1 MNQNSL
7 KWLWTVTGSKKWNVF
22 FLMLVQSLSGL
33 SGVIYALLLRNIVD
47 NATDGNREGFWKYAI
62 LTAILVLM
70 QVALSATNRFL
81 QEYSKSGLENLFK
94 HRLLSNILSRDF
106 GSVNAVHSGEWMNR
120 LTNDC
125 MIVANNVTEIIP
137 NVLGMVIKLVSAGV
151 MLVVLDARFAGVL
164 IPAGFVLLFFATAFR
179 KKIKILHK
187 KIQEK
192 DGKLRIY
199 LQERIGSLMMLRS
212 FAVEEQTISKA
223 DDRMSEHQK
232 ARMEKNHFSNFCNI
246 GFQSGMQGMYLVG
259 VCYCGYGILTG
270 RISYGTLTAITQLIS
285 QIQSPFANISGY
297 LPKFYAMVASAERL
311 MDIEQFENDMQ
322 GEIKPIQEIRGF
334 YEHDFSAMGLKD
346 VTFTYYPV
354 SETVH
359 MQKKTDM
366 PIVLQNLSL
375 FVHKGEYIAFTGHSG
390 CGKST
395 ILKLLMCIYK
405 PDSGERF
412 ISDSSGN
419 SQPLTPEWH
428 KLFAYVPQG
437 NQLMSGTIREIIA
450 FANPQDSQNI
460 EKIQYALKVAC
471 ADEFVNELENGIDT
485 LLGERGTGLS
495 EGQMQRIAV
504 ARAIFSESP
513 VLLLDE
519 ATSALDEK
527 TEKKMLENLKNMTE
541 KTVIAVTHRP
551 AALDICDRILI
562 ITENGITEKGA

>member
-7 KWLWTVTGSKKWNVF
+7 KWLWTVTGKKKWNVF
-22 FLMLVQSLSGL
+22 FLMLVQSLTGL

-297 LPKFYAMVASAERL
+297 LPKFYAMMASAERL

>member
-1 MNQNSL
+1 MKQNAL
-7 KWLWTVTGSKKWNVF
+7 KWLWKVTGKKKWIVF

-33 SGVIYALLLRNIVD
+33 SGVLYALLLRNIVD
-47 NATDGNREGFWKYAI
+47 SATAGNRNDFFKYAI
-62 LTAILVLM
+62 MTAGLVAI
-70 QVALSATNRFL
+70 QVALSAANRFL

-94 HRLLSNILSRDF
+94 HRLLSNILTKDF
-106 GSVNAVHSGEWMNR
+106 GAVDAVHSGEWMNR

-125 MIVANNVTEIIP
+125 MVVANHVTEIVP
-137 NVLGMVIKLVSAGV
+137 NVAGMAIKLISASV
-151 MLVVLDARFAGVL
+151 MLVVLDARFAGLL

-179 KKIKILHK
+179 KKIKKLHK

-199 LQERIGSLMMLRS
+199 LQERLGSLMMLRS
-212 FAVEEQTISKA
+212 FAVEEQTIAQA
-223 DDRMSEHQK
+223 DERMEAHKS
-232 ARMEKNHFSNFCNI
+232 ARMAKNRFSNFCNI
-246 GFQSGMQGMYLVG
+246 GFQSGMQGMYLLG
-259 VCYCGYGILTG
+259 VCYCGYGILMGT
-270 RISYGTLTAITQLIS
+270 ISYGTLTAITQLIS

-297 LPKFYAMVASAERL
+297 LPKFYAMTASAERL
-311 MDIEQFENDMQ
+311 MDIEQFIDDMQ
-322 GEIKPIQEIRGF
+322 GETKTIQEICNF
-334 YEHDFSAMGLKD
+334 YEHDFQAMCLENI
-346 VTFTYYPV
+346 TFTYYPV

-359 MQKKTDM
+359 QQEKTAM
-366 PIVLQNLSL
+366 PIVLQHLSL
-375 FVHKGEYIAFTGHSG
+375 SIHRGEYIAFTGHSG

-405 PDSGERF
+405 PDSGER
-412 ISDSSGN
+412 SLVDNSGN

-437 NQLMSGTIREIIA
+437 NQLMSGTIREIIS
-450 FANPQDSQNI
+450 FANPEDSQNE
-460 EKIQYALKVAC
+460 EKIKYALKVAC
-471 ADEFVNELENGIDT
+471 ADEFVNELEKGMDT

-527 TEKKMLENLKNMTE
+527 TEQKMLQNLRNMTE

-551 AALDICDRILI
+551 AALEICDRILVI
-562 ITENGITEKGA
+562 NENGITEKGA

>member
-7 KWLWTVTGSKKWNVF
+7 KWLWTVTGKKKWNVF

-47 NATDGNREGFWKYAI
+47 SATAGNREDFWKYAI

-137 NVLGMVIKLVSAGV
+137 NVLGMVIKLISAGV
-151 MLVVLDARFAGVL
+151 MLVVLDARFAGGL

-179 KKIKILHK
+179 KKIKVLHK

-212 FAVEEQTISKA
+212 FAVEEQTISQA

-297 LPKFYAMVASAERL
+297 LPKFYAMMASAERL

-322 GEIKPIQEIRGF
+322 GETRPIQEIRDF
-334 YEHDFSAMGLKD
+334 YEHDFSEMGLKD

-375 FVHKGEYIAFTGHSG
+375 SVRKGEYIAFTGHSG

-412 ISDSSGN
+412 ISGSSGN

-450 FANPQDSQNI
+450 FASPQDSQNI